1 VQFLQDDEF
10 GASLGEVF
18 NALGQTAE
26 VIFDVGNIMLLQKSD
41 S

>member
-1 VQFLQDDEF
+1 LQDDEL
-10 GASLGEVF
+10 GTSLGEVL

-26 VIFDVGNIMLLQKSD
+26 VIFDVGNIMLLQKSN